1 MRTFPLNAVLAAL
14 LLSGASAMAQTAA
27 APAPAAA
34 ASAPSGPTVRP
45 EMGKHLVEAQTLLNE
60 KKYAQSK
67 EKLQLASA
75 LADKLPYENYL
86 ITLLSLNVAVNED
99 DAANSSKLM
108 EEMLSLNAVGKW
120 ASQAD
125 IIAMLQNVGVVQ
137 YRAKNY
143 TQAAMWTERNLK
155 EGGTSSSVKNVRI
168 QSYLFANDFQRATA
182 LAEEEIALSQKEG
195 RAPAESY
202 LQILAQARGQL
213 KDAAGGTR
221 AMELLVTHYPK
232 ADYWQSLVNRL
243 WTRPDLTPAL
253 HLDVFRLGF
262 QVGALQETSDY
273 AEYIDFAQRGGFS
286 AEALKAYDQGAEAGL
301 LGTGDKA
308 ETHKKL
314 RAKLAAEVEQDKK
327 TSAADIANA
336 LKKPNGIAMVN
347 LGYSLVGQGQ
357 FEKGIELL
365 EKGIAKG
372 LPKRPEDAR
381 LHLGIAYALAGQTD
395 KAKQVFATVSG
406 KEGLDELARY
416 WTLALRKP

>member
-14 LLSGASAMAQTAA
+14 LFSGAAALAQTPA

-34 ASAPSGPTVRP
+34 ASAPAGPTVRP

-60 KKYAQSK
+60 KKYPLSK
-67 EKLQLASA
+67 EKLQLAIAMS
-75 LADKLPYENYL
+75 DKTPYENYL

-99 DAANSSKLM
+99 DAVNSSKFM
-108 EEMLSLNAVGKW
+108 ETMLDQNAAGKW

-143 TQAAMWTERNLK
+143 AQAAVWTERNLK
-155 EGGTSSSVKNVRI
+155 EGGTSSAVKNVRI
-168 QSYLFANDFQRATA
+168 QSYLLANDNQRATE

-195 RAPAESY
+195 RAPAEAY
-202 LQILAQARGQL
+202 LQILAQARAQL
-213 KDAAGGTR
+213 KDVAGGTR
-221 AMELLVTHYPK
+221 AIELLVTHYPK
-232 ADYWQSLVNRL
+232 KEYWQSLVNRL
-243 WTRPDLTPAL
+243 WARPDLTPAL

-262 QVGALQETSDY
+262 QVGALSETNDY
-273 AEYIDFAQRGGFS
+273 SEYIDFAQRGSFS
-286 AEALKAYDQGAEAGL
+286 AEALKAFDQGAEAGL

-308 ETHKKL
+308 EEHKKL
-314 RAKLAAEVEQDKK
+314 RTKLAAEVEQDKK

-336 LKKPNGIAMVN
+336 LKKTNGIAMVN
-347 LGYSLVGQGQ
+347 VGFSLVGQGQ

-372 LPKRPEDAR
+372 LPKRPDDAR
-381 LHLGIAYALAGQTD
+381 LHLGIAHALAGQTE
-395 KAKQVFATVSG
+395 KARQVFSTISG
-406 KEGLDELARY
+406 KEGLNELARY